1 MPLSGGIRLCVR
13 SYGATMTRA
22 ALTKLLILVILAFI
36 ICLPDF
42 FTLYRVSKVNF
53 LCLPYRRCEGGY
65 RVKKGGKAKIG
76 DAEITKKD
84 VCDPSQTPEGD
95 GLAQDC
101 TQEHQSNTTDPE
113 SRSTSRD
120 PEQSW
125 FMCETDVDVSQL
137 HRHSS
142 SSALK
147 IHLVVSVELQFGDA
161 ETLNL
166 TLYGHTN
173 HSSLHLYPPEEEDKE
188 EEEED
193 KEGQRKAFYCCL
205 PALPISESANQ
216 SHCLLWLAN
225 QTVLNATAKEK
236 LPWKR
241 TEKDEWQCVFRAFC
255 LALLGVVVLTIV
267 ITVLGHIYWR
277 RNSCKKPMVHPVVY
291 DVTGGHC
298 QGLKDGEIH
307 TEIFIPK
314 GLSPIPEVDT
324 QDNDEIETLLDGNH
338 CYTENL
344 HHRNH
349 PFMSS
354 LSEEQT

>member
-1 MPLSGGIRLCVR
+1 
-13 SYGATMTRA
+13 
-22 ALTKLLILVILAFI
+22 
-36 ICLPDF
+36 
-42 FTLYRVSKVNF
+42 
-53 LCLPYRRCEGGY
+53 
-65 RVKKGGKAKIG
+65 
-76 DAEITKKD
+76 
-84 VCDPSQTPEGD
+84 
-95 GLAQDC
+95 
-101 TQEHQSNTTDPE
+101 
-113 SRSTSRD
+113 
-120 PEQSW
+120 
-125 FMCETDVDVSQL
+125 MCETDVDVSQL

>member
-1 MPLSGGIRLCVR
+1 
-13 SYGATMTRA
+13 MTRA

-147 IHLVVSVELQFGDA
+147 IHLVVS
-161 ETLNL
+161 
-166 TLYGHTN
+166 
-173 HSSLHLYPPEEEDKE
+173 
-188 EEEED
+188 
-193 KEGQRKAFYCCL
+193 
-205 PALPISESANQ
+205 SANQ

-338 CYTENL
+338 CYTANL